1 MIAILLGAPGSGKG
15 TQAKFLSAKYGLTH
29 LATGDIFRSE
39 IAGKTPLG
47 VKAQSYVKAGKLVP
61 DDLVTEMVAARL
73 NSKEGRYLLDGFP
86 RNLVQAQALSSILA
100 QEKLSVDLVVLLK
113 ISQELALE
121 RIVSRRVCSQCGE
134 VYNVQTRPALNGKCG
149 SCGGEVVLREDD
161 SEATARKRLMVFEDI
176 TRPMI
181 AYYQSEFI
189 FKEVDAGLK
198 PEDVSAALA
207 AFMDSIL
214 AKS

>member
-47 VKAQSYVKAGKLVP
+47 IKAQSYVKAGKLVP

>member
-47 VKAQSYVKAGKLVP
+47 IKAQSYVKAGKLVP

-100 QEKLSVDLVVLLK
+100 QEKMSVNLVVLLK

-134 VYNVQTRPALNGKCG
+134 VYNVQTKPALNGKCG
-149 SCGGEVVLREDD
+149 ICGGAVVLREDD
-161 SEATARKRLMVFEDI
+161 FEVTARKRLMVFEDI

-198 PEDVSAALA
+198 PDEVSAALA
-207 AFMDSIL
+207 IFVDSIF